1 MYFSNSRC
9 ISWNQIKNIFVWIR
23 KVLIDIKNAFLY
35 CTQINLF
42 KSKNIYV
49 HLRSRCGRESAG
61 PCVLIGEAYLRR
73 TGRKWEREGTK
84 PEKNVIPWKSQF
96 HMSGARWAHFS
107 SFFKWE
113 ENFLPNMLDLRPANR
128 IGLFSQ
134 IEGEINTRRLHII
147 MLITAWNI
155 TLLRKH

>member
-1 MYFSNSRC
+1 MYLFNFINVFVHIEKRICSKFLNVFVQIKKCVFSNSRC

-84 PEKNVIPWKSQF
+84 PEKECNTLKKSIPHEQCSLSTFYLILQVGGNLLTKYVRF
-96 HMSGARWAHFS
+96 TS
-107 SFFKWE
+107 SK
-113 ENFLPNMLDLRPANR
+113 
-128 IGLFSQ
+128 
-134 IEGEINTRRLHII
+134 
-147 MLITAWNI
+147 
-155 TLLRKH
+155 